1 MAADWTPVRK
11 NWKSL
16 IDALLQSSSS
26 ASPFGLDELADD
38 LSDISPSLDVQQ
50 ALLHIE
56 AIYQLASEF
65 ERTTDPRYAR
75 VSRFRKL
82 FESSSFLTSPLLSS
96 CSSRRRKLWLNLG
109 GETLF
114 MPLK

>member
-1 MAADWTPVRK
+1 MAAYWTPAQK

-26 ASPFGLDELADD
+26 ASPFGLDELADG
-38 LSDISPSLDVQQ
+38 LSDISASLDVQQ

-56 AIYQLASEF
+56 AIYQLASEL
-65 ERTTDPRYAR
+65 EHTNDPLYAR

-82 FESSSFLTSPLLSS
+82 FESSSF
-96 CSSRRRKLWLNLG
+96 
-109 GETLF
+109 
-114 MPLK
+114 